1 MTFRIHTRLG
11 KLEQRSQVRKR
22 DTKDRAIVKA
32 LATLEPAQVQLLRGM
47 VVDQEAGLDRPLTL
61 AEVEACEAANRL
73 MADLKNE

>member
-22 DTKDRAIVKA
+22 DTKDSAIVEV
-32 LATLEPAQVQLLRGM
+32 LATLEPAQVQLLRGI